1 MSKLEQLLAQR
12 LLTVGDE
19 LEFTFRNH
27 LFRARLARGGLLH
40 MCTHQASRCAS
51 MLPVLPGRTF
61 ATLTDYCDTMLQ
73 EVLHEYVT
81 RFSAF
86 KRVKHC
92 ASGLSMSEL
101 RDRLQPLH
109 ARAAL
114 APGAEAAQLQQELA
128 AVRAER
134 DALRMQL
141 RAISRFKAP
150 PPAILYDV
158 ADCH

>member
-1 MSKLEQLLAQR
+1 MLAHACVR
-12 LLTVGDE
+12 MAPLLTCVC
-19 LEFTFRNH
+19 
-27 LFRARLARGGLLH
+27 AVPLL
-40 MCTHQASRCAS
+40 S
-51 MLPVLPGRTF
+51 
-61 ATLTDYCDTMLQ
+61 TDYCDTMLQ

-92 ASGLSMSEL
+92 ASCLSMSEL

-109 ARAAL
+109 ARGAPPA
-114 APGAEAAQLQQELA
+114 APGAVQQLQRELL

-141 RAISRFKAP
+141 RAISSIKAP
-150 PPAILYDV
+150 PSIFDEP
-158 ADCH
+158 DCY